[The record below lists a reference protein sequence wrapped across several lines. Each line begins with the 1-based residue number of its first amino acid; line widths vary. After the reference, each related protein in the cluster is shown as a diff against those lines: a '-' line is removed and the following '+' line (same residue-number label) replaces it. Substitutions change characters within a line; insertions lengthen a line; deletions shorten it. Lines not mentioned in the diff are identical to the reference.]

1 MLLLLGEV
9 IQETGIYA
17 EGLVY
22 DSDVNTT
29 LAFVHSPE
37 GGDRDFSFY
46 RNPGADIMLAE
57 QEVSKNS

>member
-1 MLLLLGEV
+1 M